1 MRKKSKNP
9 PCPKCTS
16 TDTIPIEYGYPI
28 PELMEASEKGKVKL
42 GGCVISNDMCDYYCK
57 TCKHEWDSTNGDLS

>member
-16 TDTIPIEYGYPI
+16 TNTIPIEYGYPI

-42 GGCVISNDMCDYYCK
+42 GGCVISNDMYDYYCK